1 LFFWDRAVTVLK
13 PDPQLMHLQPSPL
26 LLALPS
32 VHRAE
37 CAEWTGRGVW
47 MHREKAGSVY
57 PGFTTREN
65 YNTELHSQ
73 QTI

>member
-1 LFFWDRAVTVLK
+1 
-13 PDPQLMHLQPSPL
+13 
-26 LLALPS
+26 
-32 VHRAE
+32 
-37 CAEWTGRGVW
+37 